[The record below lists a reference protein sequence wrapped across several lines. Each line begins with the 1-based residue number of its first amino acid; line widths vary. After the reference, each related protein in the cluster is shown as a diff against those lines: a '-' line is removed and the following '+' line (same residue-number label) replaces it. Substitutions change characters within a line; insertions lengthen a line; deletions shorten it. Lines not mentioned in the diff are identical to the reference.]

1 MKDRNA
7 NADAGFSLVELMVV
21 VAIIAVLVGVFA
33 PALLRQLEKAR
44 IVKDKATVDAV
55 ATAVAVAWNDPQVTD
70 KSVAPGSTLVSVSAG
85 ISVGGATVAYDGTG
99 DDFSSACRIVLGYS
113 QVSFESD
120 AFSGVTSL
128 KTEID
133 LVSNKVHVTAEGSSI
148 ELPDGSIGE
157 YYVIK

>member
-7 NADAGFSLVELMVV
+7 NAGFSLVELMVV
-21 VAIIAVLVGVFA
+21 VAIIAVLVGVFV

-55 ATAVAVAWNDPQVTD
+55 ATAVAVAWNDPEVTD
-70 KSVAPGSTLVSVSAG
+70 KSVASGDSLVSVSTG
-85 ISVGGATVAYDGTG
+85 IDVGDATVAYDGAG
-99 DDFSSACRIVLGYS
+99 GDFSSACRIVLGYS

-120 AFSGVTSL
+120 AFSGVTLL

-133 LVSNKVHVTAEGSSI
+133 LVTNKVHVTAEGSSI

>member
-7 NADAGFSLVELMVV
+7 NAGFSLVELMVV
-21 VAIIAVLVGVFA
+21 VAIISVLVGVFA

-55 ATAVAVAWNDPQVTD
+55 ATAVAVAWNDPEVTD
-70 KSVAPGSTLVSVSAG
+70 KSVAAGGTVVSVLTG
-85 ISVGGATVAYDGTG
+85 IDVGSATVAYDGAG
-99 DDFSSACRIVLGYS
+99 GDFSSACRIVLGYS

-120 AFSGVTSL
+120 AFSGVTLL

-133 LVSNKVHVTAEGSSI
+133 LVTNKVHVTAVGSSI